1 VYYPRLPDVIDHNSE
16 NHEGWVEFG
25 KEYYQIGSEGQP
37 PVFLV
42 KTNPGLMV
50 LIPSYMGHRMLAFES
65 TEEWMSVS
73 FDILPTSS
81 ITMS

>member
-1 VYYPRLPDVIDHNSE
+1 MYYPRLPDVIDHNSE

-25 KEYYQIGSEGQP
+25 KEYYQTGSEGQP

-65 TEEWMSVS
+65 TEER
-73 FDILPTSS
+73 I
-81 ITMS
+81 I

>member
-1 VYYPRLPDVIDHNSE
+1 VYYPRLPDGIDHNSE

-37 PVFLV
+37 PVFLD